1 MDYHKTPFTQ
11 LHKQRTDMS
20 GSPPREDWPASTAL
34 ASKFSTNRIRRSSTA
49 TTFARFW
56 KIEKVFYGLA
66 LRRVSSECRQESSQR
81 SPHVMDYPMTA
92 FSLFM
97 KTARG
102 TFGSQLQLGWVG

>member
-56 KIEKVFYGLA
+56 KIEKGFFGLA
-66 LRRVSSECRQESSQR
+66 LRRVSSECRKGSSRR
-81 SPHVMDYPMTA
+81 SPHRMDCLMTA
-92 FSLFM
+92 FNLFT
-97 KTARG
+97 KTGGG
-102 TFGSQLQLGWVG
+102 TFGWQLQLGWVG